1 MTRNDMGEF
10 SEFELQEL
18 YMKIGT
24 ATKHEECGAVGTAEE
39 ELDAKTI
46 TKNYR
51 GVPVKKRTKGTGA
64 GTLKLNIH
72 MNYEKYCLMFGMYD
86 ESLKTGVRA
95 YGMDSKHPDF
105 SLTAKVLN
113 EDDETKYKAYPNCT
127 VTSSLSRKIENG
139 GEEVAEAELE
149 IAIQPDEYGY
159 GMYEAR
165 AEDIEDAELASAWME
180 DFTPELVRV
189 SEENSE
195 EPTNQEPTV

>member
-1 MTRNDMGEF
+1 MNTRNDMGEF

-24 ATKHEECGAVGTAEE
+24 STKHEECGAVGTAEE

-51 GVPVKKRTKGTGA
+51 GVPVKKRTKGAGS

-72 MNYEKYCLMFGMYD
+72 MNYDKYCQMFGMDD
-86 ESLKTGVRA
+86 ENALKAGVRA
-95 YGMDSKHPDF
+95 YGMDSKHPNF

-113 EDDETKYKAYPNCT
+113 EDDEIKYKAYPVCT
-127 VTSSLSRKIENG
+127 VTSSQSRKIENG
-139 GEEVAEAELE
+139 GEEVAEAEIE
-149 IAIQPDEYGY
+149 VAIQPDAYGV

-165 AEDIEDAELASAWME
+165 AEDLEDTELAQTWME
-180 DFTPELVRV
+180 SFTSDLVHT
-189 SEENSE
+189 SEDD
-195 EPTNQEPTV
+195 EPGI

>member
-51 GVPVKKRTKGTGA
+51 GVPVKKRTKGTGS

-113 EDDETKYKAYPNCT
+113 EDDEIKYKAYPLCT
-127 VTSSLSRKIENG
+127 VTSSQSRKIQNG

-149 IAIQPDEYGY
+149 IAIQPDEYGI

-165 AEDIEDAELASAWME
+165 AEDIEDSELASAWME
-180 DFTPELVRV
+180 SFTPALVRNS
-189 SEENSE
+189 SE
-195 EPTNQEPTV
+195 PDPDPGV

>member
-1 MTRNDMGEF
+1 MTRNNMGEF
-10 SEFELQEL
+10 SEFELEEL

-113 EDDETKYKAYPNCT
+113 EDDETKYKAYPKCT

-139 GEEVAEAELE
+139 GEKVAEAELE

-165 AEDIEDAELASAWME
+165 AEDIEDADLASAWME
-180 DFTPELVRV
+180 DFTPELARV
-189 SEENSE
+189 SGENSD
-195 EPTNQEPTV
+195 EPTNQEPAV